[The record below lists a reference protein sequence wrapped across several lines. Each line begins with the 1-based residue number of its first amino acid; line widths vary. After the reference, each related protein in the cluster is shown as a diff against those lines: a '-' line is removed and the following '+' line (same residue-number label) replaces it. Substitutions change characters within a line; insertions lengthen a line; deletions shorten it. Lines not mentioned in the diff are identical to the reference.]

1 MDSLFLYKTGEL
13 PSRSSAA
20 RPKHTPFQRRENPR
34 SQTPASPR
42 DAVPSMR
49 HCTYTDRS
57 REPTFR
63 RDHVEAIERRLRQA
77 EAKNKAL
84 SDELAKA
91 RRNENSTLGSREG
104 VGVRSTPSSRED
116 TVQSTASS
124 VQANGTGD
132 TIINEVSF
140 LASTAAGDR
149 HYLGSTSGVLFANLV
164 RASVDISNG
173 QRPSRAEN
181 ENTRQPLSTLT
192 ISPGTQTTTESLPP
206 LDLANKLVSSYLAH
220 DHLCYP
226 FLPPAEL
233 LDITDSIYRDPSFYS
248 NNAYE
253 AFVFDLVLAIA
264 TANVYKFDWQMLPS
278 AETHHSRAMSR
289 ITEVFQCG
297 GIKSLRVILLLCQY
311 RTGSSMQDTSASMW
325 HLVGIA
331 VRICYELGL
340 HRESTYTS
348 KARGD
353 ENECH
358 LAERRE
364 RETRRRCFWIVG
376 ITLGRPLAINLDD
389 IDVAL
394 PSPQSD
400 QIFAT
405 QFREQ
410 SNTHQASRT
419 SIFVHIT
426 QYRHLC
432 GRIMI
437 YLHGLKRPEHTES
450 RVSTLRDTLAVE
462 LDEWRADTDDLVL
475 PDNKNKLDS
484 SPDRT
489 SFRSREWY
497 EVLYSN
503 ARLLL
508 FRPCPMLA
516 DISKDST
523 SLQNIFSSS
532 KQAITIYAYLHKS
545 RRINYSWITLHAVFM
560 AGLSYIYAVSR
571 HFRER
576 RRGASSG
583 ACLPSDPTTIEIVND
598 TRACSNVLVAVSERW
613 NALRHCHEVFDRLS
627 DAVLADAIK
636 LQCVPSFAQ
645 QSTSRIPTN
654 AESRQRQELQ
664 YQPSM
669 DSISTNLPT
678 NYAGTIPANDGFY
691 SGTSPLAVDS
701 AFRSCYDDLQNLYDQ
716 SFIDDPVMQLSHD
729 WLGYLDDFNGSYQW
743 SNGT

>member
-1 MDSLFLYKTGEL
+1 MQSQACDVCHRRKSRCDKVQ
-13 PSRSSAA
+13 PSCGYCQKAGVDC
-20 RPKHTPFQRRENPR
+20 K
-34 SQTPASPR
+34 
-42 DAVPSMR
+42 
-49 HCTYTDRS
+49 YTDRS

-91 RRNENSTLGSREG
+91 RRNENLAF
-104 VGVRSTPSSRED
+104 SSRED
-116 TVQSTASS
+116 TQLGSTPPSRDETTPSTTS
-124 VQANGTGD
+124 VQGNGTGD

-140 LASTAAGDR
+140 LASTAAGER

-164 RASVDISNG
+164 RASVDISKG
-173 QRPSRAEN
+173 QTASRAEN
-181 ENTRQPLSTLT
+181 EHSQPQLSSL
-192 ISPGTQTTTESLPP
+192 TTTSRFATNNESLPP
-206 LDLANKLVSSYLAH
+206 QELANTLVSSYLTH

-233 LDITDSIYRDPSFYS
+233 LDITDAIYRDPSFYI

-264 TANVYKFDWQMLPS
+264 TANVYKFDWRMLPS

-311 RTGSSMQDTSASMW
+311 RTGSSMQDSSASMW

-340 HRESTYTS
+340 HRESTYRS
-348 KARGD
+348 KAQTDGH
-353 ENECH
+353 EEY
-358 LAERRE
+358 LAEQRE
-364 RETRRRCFWIVG
+364 QETRRRCFWCVFAMDRIVG

-405 QFREQ
+405 QFRGQ
-410 SNTHQASRT
+410 QHTHQASRT

-432 GRIMI
+432 GRIMTH
-437 YLHGLKRPEHTES
+437 LHGLKRAEHTED
-450 RVSTLRDTLAVE
+450 RVSALRDTLVIG
-462 LDEWRADTDDLVL
+462 LDEWRANTDDLVL
-475 PDNKNKLDS
+475 PDNDNRDIT
-484 SPDRT
+484 PDRT

-516 DISKDST
+516 DISKDSK
-523 SLQNIFSSS
+523 SLQNIFLSS

-576 RRGASSG
+576 RRGASPR

-627 DAVLADAIK
+627 DAILADSIK
-636 LQCVPSFAQ
+636 LKCAPSPAQ
-645 QSTSRIPTN
+645 QSSTSRLPTN
-654 AESRQRQELQ
+654 AENGQSQEIN
-664 YQPSM
+664 YQISM
-669 DSISTNLPT
+669 GSSSTNIPP
-678 NYAGTIPANDGFY
+678 NYAATVPANDGIY
-691 SGTSPLAVDS
+691 SELSPLAVDS
-701 AFRSCYDDLQNLYDQ
+701 AFRSCYGDLQNLYDQ

-729 WLGYLDDFNGSYQW
+729 WLGYLDDFSSNYQW
-743 SNGT
+743 SNET

>member
-1 MDSLFLYKTGEL
+1 MQSQACDVCHRRK
-13 PSRSSAA
+13 SRCD
-20 RPKHTPFQRRENPR
+20 K
-34 SQTPASPR
+34 
-42 DAVPSMR
+42 R
-49 HCTYTDRS
+49 HPCGYCQKAGVECKYTDRS

-91 RRNENSTLGSREG
+91 KRNENSILSSRE
-104 VGVRSTPSSRED
+104 VSGVRSTPSSRDEN
-116 TVQSTASS
+116 TQSSTP
-124 VQANGTGD
+124 VQANGTGH

-140 LASTAAGDR
+140 LASTAAGER

-173 QRPSRAEN
+173 QHSSRAEN
-181 ENTRQPLSTLT
+181 EHSQQLSTLAK
-192 ISPGTQTTTESLPP
+192 SSVSTTYSQSLPP
-206 LDLANKLVSSYLAH
+206 HELASKLVSSYLAH

-233 LDITDSIYRDPSFYS
+233 LSMTDAIYGDPSFYS

-348 KARGD
+348 KTQRD
-353 ENECH
+353 EHERQ

-364 RETRRRCFWIVG
+364 QEIKRRSFWCVFAMDRIVG
-376 ITLGRPLAINLDD
+376 ITLGRPLAIHLDD
-389 IDVAL
+389 IEVAL

-405 QFREQ
+405 QFQEQ
-410 SNTHQASRT
+410 PSAHQASRT

-432 GRIMI
+432 GRIMTH
-437 YLHGLKRPEHTES
+437 LHGLKRPEHTEE
-450 RVSTLRDTLAVE
+450 RVSTLRDTLVAE
-462 LDEWRADTDDLVL
+462 LDEWRANTNNLVL
-475 PDNKNKLDS
+475 PDNDNGPDFP
-484 SPDRT
+484 PDRT

-516 DISKDST
+516 DISKDSK

-576 RRGASSG
+576 RRGPSSG
-583 ACLPSDPTTIEIVND
+583 ACLLSDPTTIEIVND

-636 LQCVPSFAQ
+636 LQCAPNLVQ
-645 QSTSRIPTN
+645 QYATSILPPD
-654 AESRQRQELQ
+654 AENRRLQEIN
-664 YQPSM
+664 YQPFMSSASASLHPNSSATVPM
-669 DSISTNLPT
+669 
-678 NYAGTIPANDGFY
+678 NDACY
-691 SGTSPLAVDS
+691 TSTSPLAVDS

-729 WLGYLDDFNGSYQW
+729 WLGYLDDFSGNYQW
-743 SNGT
+743 SNDT